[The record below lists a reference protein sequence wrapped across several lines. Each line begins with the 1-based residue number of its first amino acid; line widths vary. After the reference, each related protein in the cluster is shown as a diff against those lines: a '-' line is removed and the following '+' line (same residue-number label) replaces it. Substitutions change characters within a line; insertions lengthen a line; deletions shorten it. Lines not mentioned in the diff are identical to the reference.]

1 MHKPMYIS
9 IPSISTGPLP
19 CFEAIEESQLL
30 ESLYSFQQQ
39 RAQQE
44 REQQQKRRDGEKASV
59 VMSCVDG
66 YR

>member
-1 MHKPMYIS
+1 MYINS
-9 IPSISTGPLP
+9 GPLP

-44 REQQQKRRDGEKASV
+44 REQQQKRRDGEKARV
-59 VMSCVDG
+59 VLFLVDG
-66 YR
+66 L